1 MQEDSLTNKKGNQ
14 DMKKTR
20 PSSPNMISKPPPDS
34 QPSSSGISSLP
45 PVLDVCCGPRGMWFN
60 KRNPLAIYTDRRHE
74 TIEMSYPSGNY
85 REEIH
90 PDIVADFTDL
100 PFPDNSFALV
110 VMDPPHIT
118 QCADTGRIVKRYGR
132 LTGEWRDMLA
142 QGFAECIRVLRPEG
156 TLIFKWNECR
166 IPVKEIIP
174 LCPVAP
180 LFGHQSGKTMQ
191 THWIAFFKPLIAAEK
206 ADEKPEGQAENA

>member
-1 MQEDSLTNKKGNQ
+1 MSEANGNSL
-14 DMKKTR
+14 DALVR
-20 PSSPNMISKPPPDS
+20 
-34 QPSSSGISSLP
+34 LP

-60 KRNPLAIYTDRRHE
+60 KRNPLAIYTDRRRE
-74 TIEMSYPSGNY
+74 THHFDHPSGK
-85 REEIH
+85 RTDIID
-90 PDIVADFTDL
+90 PDIVADFTEL

-118 QCADTGRIVKRYGR
+118 QCADTGRIVKRYGM
-132 LTGEWRDMLA
+132 LTGDWRDMLA

-174 LCPVAP
+174 LCPVDP
-180 LFGHQSGKTMQ
+180 LFGHRSGKTMQ
-191 THWIAFFKPLIAAEK
+191 THWIAFMKPNDQSHTSAIA
-206 ADEKPEGQAENA
+206 DSVRSQVGQGGQDAC